1 MDNKKTY
8 KESALSLIP
17 FLAFIILLVG
27 SGIVLSIM
35 GVERPFYQ
43 MPASVAVFAAIV
55 IAFILYK
62 GSINDKVESFIE
74 GCCNENIAIMYMTC
88 FLAGS
93 FAEVAKAIGGVD
105 SVVNLGLSVMPA
117 RYITVGVF
125 IIAAFM
131 ALATGS
137 SSGTTA
143 ALGTIAFTIG
153 EKAGLNIPMV
163 LAAVLCGAFFGDNLS
178 VISDTTIVAT
188 RTQGCEMKDKFRM
201 NLLIALPAAIITAI
215 LFLVMGTPETAVEV
229 EKGAYS
235 LIKILPYLYVLIA
248 SIAGMNVFLV
258 LGTGTILAGLIGLL
272 SGNLTIIIFA
282 QKVYDGFAGMT
293 EIVLLAIFIGG
304 LSKMMAD
311 QGGLNFLMKKIRK
324 MIKGQKSAEVGIAVL
339 VSAADAAVANNTAA
353 LIVTADVAKE
363 ISQEY
368 QVDPRRTASLMD
380 IFCCVAQG
388 LLPYGNQILLIGGL
402 VGGAVAPVEILPY
415 MWYIMLLAVSSII
428 SIFVPFADGTIR
440 KNPWNWEKGR
450 AEH

>member
-1 MDNKKTY
+1 MENNNVKK
-8 KESALSLIP
+8 KSGMSLIP
-17 FLAFIILLVG
+17 FLIFIVLLVG

-43 MPASVAVFAAIV
+43 VPASVAVFAAIV
-55 IAFILYK
+55 VAFLMYK
-62 GSINDKVESFIE
+62 GSIEEKVNDFIQ

-125 IIAAFM
+125 VIAAFM

-143 ALGTIAFTIG
+143 ALGTIAFTIAQ
-153 EKAGLNIPMV
+153 KAGLNIPMV

-215 LFLVMGTPETAVEV
+215 LFLMMGTPETAVPIEV
-229 EKGAYS
+229 GEFS
-235 LIKILPYLYVLIA
+235 LIKVIPYLYVLIA
-248 SIAGMNVFLV
+248 SVAGMNVFMV
-258 LGTGTILAGLIGLL
+258 LGSGTLLAGLIGIFAGDI
-272 SGNLTIIIFA
+272 SVIVFA

-304 LSKMMAD
+304 LSNMMAK
-311 QGGLNFLMKKIRK
+311 QGGLNFLMKRIRK
-324 MIKGQKSAEVGIAVL
+324 MIKGKKSAEVGIAVL

-363 ISQEY
+363 ISNEY
-368 QVDPRRTASLMD
+368 KVDPRRTASLMD
-380 IFCCVAQG
+380 IFCCTAQG
-388 LLPYGNQILLIGGL
+388 CLPYGNQILLIGGL

-415 MWYIMLLAVSSII
+415 MWYILLLMVSAIASIYI
-428 SIFVPFADGTIR
+428 PFADGTIR
-440 KNPWNWEKGR
+440 KHPWNWEKKC
-450 AEH
+450 AEK